1 MQSLSPKSIC
11 DFFPAAFNSDRA
23 LSARPRVLLC
33 SGQQG
38 TLTALSS
45 NCHEPDMEPSPTA
58 GRARVLVID
67 DEEAARF
74 GIRKALEKEQYL
86 VELAANGQ
94 EALDKIR
101 EFSPHVV
108 ISDINMPQMDGITLL
123 KEMGRLAVPAPVILI
138 TAHGSESVAA
148 QGLRAGAYDYL
159 AKPFEVDDLRKAV
172 RNAAEKQR
180 LLESNRRYLADLERT
195 LLELKNSQTE
205 RIQAEKMAALGRLVA
220 GVAHEVNSPLG
231 AVTSAIDTFGRAFV
245 RITELLASDAAAG
258 PTVAEKAAT
267 LKETLEQTVHVA
279 QSACQ
284 RMDSLVRTMRRFAN
298 LDHAPLRQAD
308 IRDCIESTLALLNH
322 ELRGEIRVVKDFA
335 STENIE
341 CYPLELNQLFTCL
354 LMNSIEAISGAGE
367 IRIRTWQ
374 SEDRLMLSISD
385 SGHGIAREHIDK
397 IFDPGFTTKGV
408 GVGTGLGLPTC
419 QKIVEKHQG
428 TIKIESQ
435 PDAGTVV
442 TMSLPLTGL
451 KDSAG

>member
-1 MQSLSPKSIC
+1 MTAPDLITLEPVMESLPTTV
-11 DFFPAAFNSDRA
+11 PARI
-23 LSARPRVLLC
+23 
-33 SGQQG
+33 
-38 TLTALSS
+38 
-45 NCHEPDMEPSPTA
+45 
-58 GRARVLVID
+58 LVID

-74 GIRKALEKEQYL
+74 GIRKALEKEQYV
-86 VELAANGQ
+86 VELATNGQ
-94 EALDKIR
+94 EALQKIR

-108 ISDINMPQMDGITLL
+108 ISDINMPHMDGITLL
-123 KEMGRLAVPAPVILI
+123 KEMSRLEVPAPVILI

-195 LLELKNSQTE
+195 LVELKNSQTE

-231 AVTSAIDTFGRAFV
+231 ALSSAIDTFGRAYFRV
-245 RITELLASDAAAG
+245 VELLGPAG
-258 PTVAEKAAT
+258 PAVAEKAASLNST
-267 LKETLEQTVHVA
+267 LEETLQVA

-298 LDHAPLRQAD
+298 LDHAPLRRAD

-322 ELRGEIRVVKDFA
+322 ELRGEIRIVKDFGSA
-335 STENIE
+335 AHIE
-341 CYPLELNQLFTCL
+341 CYPMELNQLFTCL
-354 LMNSIEAISGAGE
+354 LMNSIEAIEGAGE
-367 IRIRTWQ
+367 IRIRTWETQ
-374 SEDRLMLSISD
+374 DRLMVGIGD
-385 SGHGIAREHIDK
+385 SGRGIAREHIEK

-419 QKIVEKHQG
+419 QKIVEKHRG
-428 TIKIESQ
+428 TIEIESQ
-435 PDAGTVV
+435 PGVGTVV
-442 TMSLPLTGL
+442 TLSLPMTGSTEL
-451 KDSAG
+451 E

>member
-1 MQSLSPKSIC
+1 
-11 DFFPAAFNSDRA
+11 
-23 LSARPRVLLC
+23 
-33 SGQQG
+33 
-38 TLTALSS
+38 
-45 NCHEPDMEPSPTA
+45 MEPSSTA
-58 GRARVLVID
+58 GRARILVID

-101 EFSPHVV
+101 EFAPHVV
-108 ISDINMPQMDGITLL
+108 ISDVNMPQMDGITLL
-123 KEMGRLAVPAPVILI
+123 KEMSRLAVPAPVILI
-138 TAHGSESVAA
+138 TAHGSESVAVE
-148 QGLRAGAYDYL
+148 GLRAGAYDYL

-231 AVTSAIDTFGRAFV
+231 ALTSAVDTFGRAYV
-245 RITELLASDAAAG
+245 RITELLGSETAAG
-258 PTVAEKAAT
+258 PAVAEKAAT
-267 LKETLEQTVHVA
+267 LKSTLEQTLQVA
-279 QSACQ
+279 RSACQ

-298 LDHAPLRQAD
+298 LDSAPLRQAD

-335 STENIE
+335 STAHIE

-354 LMNSIEAISGAGE
+354 LMNSIEAISGQERFEFEPGNR
-367 IRIRTWQ
+367 RI
-374 SEDRLMLSISD
+374 
-385 SGHGIAREHIDK
+385 A
-397 IFDPGFTTKGV
+397 
-408 GVGTGLGLPTC
+408 
-419 QKIVEKHQG
+419 
-428 TIKIESQ
+428 
-435 PDAGTVV
+435 
-442 TMSLPLTGL
+442 
-451 KDSAG
+451 

>member
-1 MQSLSPKSIC
+1 M
-11 DFFPAAFNSDRA
+11 
-23 LSARPRVLLC
+23 
-33 SGQQG
+33 
-38 TLTALSS
+38 TAP
-45 NCHEPDMEPSPTA
+45 EPTMLEPVMESPTTDP
-58 GRARVLVID
+58 ARILVID

-74 GIRKALEKEQYL
+74 GICKALEREQYL

-94 EALDKIR
+94 EALQKIR

-123 KEMGRLAVPAPVILI
+123 KEMGRLEVPAPVILI
-138 TAHGSESVAA
+138 TAHGSEAVAA

-195 LLELKNSQTE
+195 LIELKNSQTE

-231 AVTSAIDTFGRAFV
+231 ALSSAIDTFGRAYV
-245 RITELLASDAAAG
+245 RITELLAPDSPAG
-258 PTVAEKAAT
+258 SAVAEKAAS
-267 LKETLEQTVHVA
+267 LKSTLEQTLQVA

-298 LDHAPLRQAD
+298 LDHAPLRRAD

-322 ELRGEIRVVKDFA
+322 ELRGEIRVVKDFGSA
-335 STENIE
+335 ANIE

-354 LMNSIEAISGAGE
+354 LMNSIEAISGAGD
-367 IRIRTWQ
+367 IRIRTWET
-374 SEDRLMLSISD
+374 EDRLMVRVAD
-385 SGHGIAREHIDK
+385 SGRGIASEHIGK

-419 QKIVEKHQG
+419 QKIVEKHFG
-428 TIKIESQ
+428 TIEIESQ
-435 PDAGTVV
+435 PGVGTVV
-442 TMSLPLTGL
+442 TLGLPLNGL
-451 KDSAG
+451 KGSR

>member
-1 MQSLSPKSIC
+1 
-11 DFFPAAFNSDRA
+11 
-23 LSARPRVLLC
+23 
-33 SGQQG
+33 
-38 TLTALSS
+38 
-45 NCHEPDMEPSPTA
+45 MEPSLA
-58 GRARVLVID
+58 VSARILVID

-86 VELAANGQ
+86 VELAANGR
-94 EALDKIR
+94 EALEKIR

-123 KEMGRLAVPAPVILI
+123 REMSRLEVPAPVILI
-138 TAHGSESVAA
+138 TAHGSESVAV

-231 AVTSAIDTFGRAFV
+231 ALSSAIDTFGRAYA
-245 RITELLASDAAAG
+245 RIAELLGSDSSQASG
-258 PTVAEKAAT
+258 PIAEKAAS
-267 LKETLEQTVHVA
+267 LKSTLEQTLHVA
-279 QSACQ
+279 QEACQ
-284 RMDSLVRTMRRFAN
+284 RMDSLVKTMRRFAN
-298 LDHAPLRQAD
+298 LDHAPLRRAD
-308 IRDCIESTLALLNH
+308 IRDCVESTLALLNH
-322 ELRGEIRVVKDFA
+322 ELRGEIRILKDFGRVP
-335 STENIE
+335 SIE
-341 CYPLELNQLFTCL
+341 CYPLDLNQLFTCL

-367 IRIRTWQ
+367 IQIRTWQ
-374 SEDRLMLSISD
+374 TQDRLMIRIAD
-385 SGHGIAREHIDK
+385 SGRGIAGEDIEK

-419 QKIVEKHQG
+419 QRIVEKHRG
-428 TIKIESQ
+428 TIEIESQ
-435 PDAGTVV
+435 PGTGTTV
-442 TMSLPLTGL
+442 TLGLPLSGSTE
-451 KDSAG
+451 SA

>member
-1 MQSLSPKSIC
+1 MTP
-11 DFFPAAFNSDRA
+11 P
-23 LSARPRVLLC
+23 
-33 SGQQG
+33 
-38 TLTALSS
+38 
-45 NCHEPDMEPSPTA
+45 EPTMLEPVMESPTTDP
-58 GRARVLVID
+58 ARILVID

-74 GIRKALEKEQYL
+74 GIRKALEREQYL
-86 VELAANGQ
+86 VELAANGH
-94 EALDKIR
+94 EALQKIR

-123 KEMGRLAVPAPVILI
+123 KEMGRLDVPAPVILI
-138 TAHGSESVAA
+138 TAHGSEAVAA

-195 LLELKNSQTE
+195 LIELKNSQTE

-231 AVTSAIDTFGRAFV
+231 ALSSAIDTFGRAYV
-245 RITELLASDAAAG
+245 RIAELLASDGPAG
-258 PTVAEKAAT
+258 SAVAEKAAS
-267 LKETLEQTVHVA
+267 LKSTLEQTLQVA

-298 LDHAPLRQAD
+298 LDHAPLRRAD

-322 ELRGEIRVVKDFA
+322 ELRGEIRVVKDFGSVA
-335 STENIE
+335 GIE

-354 LMNSIEAISGAGE
+354 LMNSIEAISGAGD
-367 IRIRTWQ
+367 IRIRTWET
-374 SEDRLMLSISD
+374 EDRLMVRVAD
-385 SGHGIAREHIDK
+385 SGRGIASEHIGK
-397 IFDPGFTTKGV
+397 VFDPGFTTKGV

-419 QKIVEKHQG
+419 QKIVEKHLG
-428 TIKIESQ
+428 TIEIESQ
-435 PDAGTVV
+435 PGVGTVV
-442 TMSLPLTGL
+442 TVGLPLNGL
-451 KDSAG
+451 KESS

>member
-1 MQSLSPKSIC
+1 
-11 DFFPAAFNSDRA
+11 
-23 LSARPRVLLC
+23 
-33 SGQQG
+33 
-38 TLTALSS
+38 
-45 NCHEPDMEPSPTA
+45 MEPSPQA
-58 GRARVLVID
+58 DPARILVID

-74 GIRKALEKEQYL
+74 GIRKALEKEQYV

-94 EALDKIR
+94 EALQKVR

-123 KEMGRLAVPAPVILI
+123 KEMGRLEVPAPVILI

-172 RNAAEKQR
+172 RNAAEKQQ

-195 LLELKNSQTE
+195 LIELKNSQTE

-231 AVTSAIDTFGRAFV
+231 ALSSAIDTFGRAFV
-245 RITELLASDAAAG
+245 RITELLGSDG
-258 PTVAEKAAT
+258 PAESAVAEKTAS
-267 LKETLEQTVHVA
+267 LKSTLEQTLQVA

-298 LDHAPLRQAD
+298 LDHAPLRRAD

-322 ELRGEIRVVKDFA
+322 ELRGEIRILKDFGSA
-335 STENIE
+335 ANVE

-367 IRIRTWQ
+367 IRIRTWET
-374 SEDRLMLSISD
+374 EDRLMVCIAD
-385 SGHGIAREHIDK
+385 SGRGIASENLGK

-419 QKIVEKHQG
+419 QKIVEKHFG
-428 TIKIESQ
+428 TIEIESQ
-435 PDAGTVV
+435 LGAGTVV
-442 TMSLPLTGL
+442 TLGLPLNGL
-451 KDSAG
+451 KESR

>member
-1 MQSLSPKSIC
+1 M
-11 DFFPAAFNSDRA
+11 
-23 LSARPRVLLC
+23 
-33 SGQQG
+33 
-38 TLTALSS
+38 TAP
-45 NCHEPDMEPSPTA
+45 EPTMLEPVMESPTTDP
-58 GRARVLVID
+58 ARILVID

-74 GIRKALEKEQYL
+74 GIRKALEREQYL
-86 VELAANGQ
+86 VELATNGQ
-94 EALDKIR
+94 EALQKIR

-123 KEMGRLAVPAPVILI
+123 KEMGRLEVPAPVILI

-172 RNAAEKQR
+172 RNAAEKQQ

-195 LLELKNSQTE
+195 LIELKNSQTE

-231 AVTSAIDTFGRAFV
+231 ALSSAIDTFGRAYV
-245 RITELLASDAAAG
+245 RITELLASDGPAG
-258 PTVAEKAAT
+258 SAVAVKAAS
-267 LKETLEQTVHVA
+267 LKSTLEQTLQVA

-298 LDHAPLRQAD
+298 LDHAPLRRAD

-322 ELRGEIRVVKDFA
+322 ELRGEIRIARDFGSA
-335 STENIE
+335 AHIE

-367 IRIRTWQ
+367 IRIRTWET
-374 SEDRLMLSISD
+374 EDCLMVRIAD
-385 SGHGIAREHIDK
+385 SGRGIASEHIGK

-419 QKIVEKHQG
+419 QKIVEKHFG
-428 TIKIESQ
+428 TIEIESQ
-435 PDAGTVV
+435 PGVGTVV
-442 TMSLPLTGL
+442 TLGLLLNGL
-451 KDSAG
+451 KESR

>member
-1 MQSLSPKSIC
+1 VEPS
-11 DFFPAAFNSDRA
+11 
-23 LSARPRVLLC
+23 LLC
-33 SGQQG
+33 SDQPA
-38 TLTALSS
+38 TMAAFDPI
-45 NCHEPDMEPSPTA
+45 CEPDMEPSPKA
-58 GRARVLVID
+58 DPARILVID

-74 GIRKALEKEQYL
+74 GIRKALEKEQYV

-94 EALDKIR
+94 EALQKIR

-123 KEMGRLAVPAPVILI
+123 KEMGRLEVPAPVILI

-172 RNAAEKQR
+172 RNAAEKQQ

-195 LLELKNSQTE
+195 LIELKNSQTE

-231 AVTSAIDTFGRAFV
+231 ALSSAIDTFGRAFV
-245 RITELLASDAAAG
+245 RITELLGSDGPAG
-258 PTVAEKAAT
+258 SAVAEKTAS
-267 LKETLEQTVHVA
+267 LKSTLEQTLQVA

-298 LDHAPLRQAD
+298 LDHAPLRRAD

-322 ELRGEIRVVKDFA
+322 ELRGEIRIVKDFGSA
-335 STENIE
+335 ANIE

-367 IRIRTWQ
+367 IRIRTWET
-374 SEDRLMLSISD
+374 EDRLMVRIAD
-385 SGHGIAREHIDK
+385 SGRGIASENLGK
-397 IFDPGFTTKGV
+397 IFDAGFTTKGV

-419 QKIVEKHQG
+419 QKIVEQHFG
-428 TIKIESQ
+428 TIEIESRLG
-435 PDAGTVV
+435 AGTVV
-442 TMSLPLTGL
+442 TLGLPLNGL
-451 KDSAG
+451 KESR